1 MKTRDQASIVKDFA
15 GLTRK
20 ERMKILKGS
29 IVPRPIAWIT
39 TVNSD
44 GSVNLAP
51 FSHFSLLSSSLVSV
65 SFTRRADGEGKD
77 TLKNLLR
84 EKEAVVHIPHRALIE
99 ATDLTS
105 DPLPPNVSEVTK
117 AGLTLAQSSSIST
130 PGIREA
136 RIRLETVL
144 HQHLPLTDLEEQ
156 QVEADLVILRVKLAR
171 LDPAVYDLETGYISH
186 DALDPLTRLGG
197 PYYGA
202 SRIIEGFTRKFTP

>member
-1 MKTRDQASIVKDFA
+1 MKTIDQAFIARDFT
-15 GLTRK
+15 GLSRK

-39 TVNSD
+39 TRNGD

-65 SFTRRADGEGKD
+65 SFTRGADGESKD
-77 TLKNLLR
+77 TLRNLLR
-84 EKEAVVHIPHRALIE
+84 EREAVVHIPHRALME
-99 ATDLTS
+99 ATDQTS

-117 AGLTLAQSSSIST
+117 AGLTLAESSTIGT

-136 RIRLETVL
+136 RLRLETVR
-144 HQHLPLTDLEEQ
+144 HQHLPLTDQEEQ
-156 QVEADLVILRVKLAR
+156 QVEADLVILLVKLAQ
-171 LDPAVYDLETGYISH
+171 LHPSVYDPETGYIDH
-186 DALDPLTRLGG
+186 DALEPLTRLGG

-202 SRIIEGFTRKFTP
+202 SRIIEGFTRKFSP